1 MDELAQT
8 VLYHQVEP
16 QATQSLYQSFDNVDF
31 VINAGEGRALLKN
44 SVRIL
49 GDLRINSTGAAGP
62 TGTRATGGI
71 GFDRNAGAH
80 CFVDSIQISM
90 DQLGLVE
97 NIQNYPRYVSMVGHA
112 TDDRLDTL
120 NSDRQCELKG
130 HVDAAPEA
138 LAQGILTYVEAGGT
152 AVTDDVDFSIKPVC
166 GLNRMS
172 GGDLAESVSGSVTLT
187 ANLARDVVALRGRN
201 QVAASTYAI
210 SNLRCTFQSV
220 PAPAKREQVIMR
232 TLHNVK
238 SNLLSGNGS
247 ISCNV
252 PAICSGVSIS
262 FVDTAREGA
271 VNHNSYALEQP
282 QGISEV
288 QYLFNDTTNSLVTY
302 VLQDRTE
309 MLERFIDSLEITG
322 HNQVGKDV
330 FRANQGFGLGLPFDG
345 MVDLSKNRFTLQV
358 ASDANNRPSSAF
370 LYFHSQVVV

>member
-1 MDELAQT
+1 MDELQQA

-16 QATQSLYQSFDNVDF
+16 QATQSEYKSFDNVDF

-49 GDLRINSTGAAGP
+49 GDLRVNVNGN
-62 TGTRATGGI
+62 TRSVGGV

-80 CFVDSIQISM
+80 CFIDSIQISM
-90 DQLGLVE
+90 DQIGLVE
-97 NIQNYPRYVSMVGHA
+97 NIQHYPRYVAMVGHA

-120 NSDRQCELKG
+120 NSDRACELKA
-130 HVDAAPEA
+130 HVDAATEI
-138 LAQGILTYVEAGGT
+138 LSQGITTYVEAGGS
-152 AVTDDVDFSIKPVC
+152 VTGPEDVDFSIKPVC

-187 ANLARDVVALRGRN
+187 CNLARDVVALRGRN
-201 QVAASTYAI
+201 QEAASNYVI
-210 SNLRCTFQSV
+210 SNLRVTFQSV
-220 PAPAKREQVIMR
+220 PAPASREQVVMR
-232 TLHNVK
+232 TIHNVK
-238 SNLLSGNGS
+238 SNLLSGTGT
-247 ISCNV
+247 ISTNV
-252 PAICSGVSIS
+252 PAVCSGVSIS
-262 FVDTAREGA
+262 FIDTAREGA

-282 QGISEV
+282 QGITEV

-309 MLERFIDSLEITG
+309 MLERFIDSLENTG
-322 HNQVGKDV
+322 HNQVAKDV
-330 FRANQGFGLGLPFDG
+330 FRANQGFGLGLSFDG
-345 MVDLSKNRFTLQV
+345 AVDLSKNRFTLQV

>member
-1 MDELAQT
+1 MDRDLAQS

-16 QATQSLYQSFDNVDF
+16 QAIQTEYKSFDNVDF

-49 GDLRINSTGAAGP
+49 GDLKINTDAD
-62 TGTRATGGI
+62 TRSTGGI

-80 CFVDSIQISM
+80 CFIDSIQISM
-90 DQLGLVE
+90 DQIGLVE
-97 NIQNYPRYVSMVGHA
+97 NIQNYPRYVSMVAHA
-112 TDDRLDTL
+112 TDDRLDNL
-120 NSDRQCELKG
+120 NSDRQCELKE
-130 HVDAAPEA
+130 HVDAATEI
-138 LAQGILTYVEAGGT
+138 LAQGINTYVQGAGVATGPE
-152 AVTDDVDFSIKPVC
+152 DVDFSIKPVC

-187 ANLARDVVALRGRN
+187 CNLARDVVALRGAS
-201 QVAASTYAI
+201 QVAGSNFVL
-210 SNLRCTFQSV
+210 SNLRCTFKTV
-220 PAPAKREQVIMR
+220 LAPAQRERVAMR
-232 TLHNVK
+232 TLYNVK
-238 SNLLSGNGS
+238 SNLLSGNGT

-252 PAICSGVSIS
+252 PAVCSGVSIS

-271 VNHNSYALEQP
+271 IVHNSYALEQP
-282 QGISEV
+282 QGITEV

-322 HNQVGKDV
+322 HNQVAKDI